1 MNLLVAGNRSVAPPM
16 GSLASTPAGEARG
29 PARPVGNALAPSV
42 EARKLGP
49 ARRMTGRG
57 DRRSIDAFD
66 LAATSP
72 PVR

>member
-1 MNLLVAGNRSVAPPM
+1 
-16 GSLASTPAGEARG
+16 
-29 PARPVGNALAPSV
+29 V